1 MDESIDRVLS
11 SLANR
16 FPLLAQQHAQA
27 THQPSPQ
34 QTELEAF
41 PSRLRKP
48 VKITGFP
55 VRRPREI
62 RERQVRK
69 HKFYSNIP
77 VILSLK
83 FLTAEPYKRTYDMLV
98 GEWLLQLRGLWP
110 RDCWIRSSLER
121 WQVQRLLHRR
131 LFPNQY
137 TRRTK
142 DSLEYFCCAGVCSKL
157 RWFL

>member
-1 MDESIDRVLS
+1 MDFPTERGEDPQICDLEEYLGKFQETVLATVDESIDRVLS

-83 FLTAEPYKRTYDMLV
+83 FLTAEPYKRTYDTLV
-98 GEWLLQLRGLWP
+98 GERLLQLRGL
-110 RDCWIRSSLER
+110 
-121 WQVQRLLHRR
+121 
-131 LFPNQY
+131 
-137 TRRTK
+137 
-142 DSLEYFCCAGVCSKL
+142 
-157 RWFL
+157 